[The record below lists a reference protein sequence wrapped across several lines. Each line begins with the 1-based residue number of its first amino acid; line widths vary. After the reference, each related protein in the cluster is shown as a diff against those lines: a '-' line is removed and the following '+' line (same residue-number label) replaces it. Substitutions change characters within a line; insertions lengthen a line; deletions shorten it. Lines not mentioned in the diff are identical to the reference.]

1 MDSGK
6 EARAGAQGRRSG
18 QGHKPKTEPGIQGKN
33 SRHKLRTK
41 TTSRTSWQEFR
52 EGTQGRDSGQ
62 RDSEQGFRAR
72 CEAEAKKR
80 CCALECSL

>member
-6 EARAGAQGRRSG
+6 EARAGDQGRRSG

-41 TTSRTSWQEFR
+41 NHEQDFMA
-52 EGTQGRDSGQ
+52 GIQGRNSGQ
-62 RDSEQGFRAR
+62 GLRAEGLRAGIQG
-72 CEAEAKKR
+72 KM
-80 CCALECSL
+80 